1 MSEKRMALT
10 SYGKIRYPP
19 KTPCR
24 DGTTHVIFE
33 PLDFIARLA
42 ALAPELRVNLSRFHG
57 VFAPNSKHRIQV
69 TPGKQG
75 KGRGPAKVA
84 ANNRLEKTP
93 EARHR
98 AMTWMQR
105 LKRVFDID
113 IETCE
118 RCGGQVK
125 VMASIEAPAMSAPI
139 LKHLQ
144 QKGALKAAIQPHE
157 RPPPVMRRF
166 D

>member
-1 MSEKRMALT
+1 MALT
-10 SYGKIRYPP
+10 PHGKIHYSL

-33 PLDFIARLA
+33 TLDFIAWLV
-42 ALAPELRVNLSRFHG
+42 ALAPGPRVNLSRCHG
-57 VFAPNSKHRIQV
+57 VFAPNSQNRIQV
-69 TPGKQG
+69 TPGK
-75 KGRGPAKVA
+75 RGEGGGHAKVA
-84 ANNRLEKTP
+84 ANNGLEKTL

-105 LKRVFDID
+105 LKRVFGID

-118 RCGGQVK
+118 RCDRKVK
-125 VMASIEAPAMSAPI
+125 VMASIAAPAVLAPI

-144 QKGALKAAIQPHE
+144 QKAALKADIPSHE
-157 RPPPVMRRF
+157 RALPLMRLF